1 MKQGSLE
8 STGLITSVS
17 FSQQVFFFSTSV
29 SFFPIQ
35 KYIKPLFSDESY
47 LELYR
52 RQKKHLNTQQL
63 AAFRL
68 LFAWRDKTARQED
81 ESTG

>member
-1 MKQGSLE
+1 MKQGKLE
-8 STGLITSVS
+8 STNLVLMMSVL
-17 FSQQVFFFSTSV
+17 FFSA
-29 SFFPIQ
+29 Q

-68 LFAWRDKTARQED
+68 LFAWRDKMARQED